1 MKAGKFALLNY
12 GGSYQLDIRT
22 AADLEALEIMDEAF
36 WMSTSAPV
44 FGLNCDS
51 DLLTLLDK
59 NKNGRILSSD
69 IRTAVLDLLKNL
81 KVKENIDKR
90 SEVISASDIDDSH
103 ENGKLLKESITEI
116 LKNLGKDDNHKLT
129 LKELR
134 NDTAILCNGL
144 TNGDGIIPPNR
155 VEDSEVKLLI
165 EDIMKCL
172 GCHDDVNG
180 NPGIGAEK
188 LKQFLDLSKKYIDWK
203 DSAEFSPE
211 ILPLHEKTAEA
222 YETYSAIKD
231 KVDEYF
237 KLCELQSFNK
247 EIDRTQK
254 EPLSPEFIYES
265 AENID
270 DYLKKSPLAPINEAP
285 ILRLTDSINPYFKNL
300 LIKLQEQ
307 VLDEFLA
314 RPVTEV
320 YKADWLKVCDIF
332 KPYEVWLQ
340 SSSGIEVKAVDESRL
355 RLYLKSD
362 IAARLQSMIDEDK
375 DLGEKLKVRKKLEE
389 IIILQKNIIDFC
401 NNFVSFPHLYNPEH
415 RAIFEIGYLVIDGRI
430 FNFNLP
436 VEDIKTHSE
445 TAKKS
450 GIYLLYLE
458 VTGSK
463 EDKKFFICTPVTS
476 RKIGLLDVN
485 KRGVLFDL
493 DGKEW
498 DAKVLKVIHNPVSLT
513 EAILAPFRKVTRM
526 LMDAIDKISS
536 DTEKELENKF
546 KKATSD
552 IQKDVTKNIAPT
564 KAKKPPASSTAR
576 DLMMT
581 GSLTFAALGSSF
593 AYISSTFAK
602 LDWDQG
608 MLALAVA
615 FIVITLPILIVS
627 SIKLHRR
634 NMSSILEAS
643 GWAINARMRLTRDLA
658 AILAPNPDKP
668 GRVFRKKR
676 DLLKGFSRKFKFRIK
691 AKKDK
696 VKSK

>member
-12 GGSYQLDIRT
+12 GGSYQLDLRT
-22 AADLEALEIMDEAF
+22 SVDLEALEIMDEAF

-44 FGLNCDS
+44 FGLNCDP
-51 DLLTLLDK
+51 DLLNLLDC

-69 IRTAVLDLLKNL
+69 IRMAVLELLQN
-81 KVKENIDKR
+81 VKTKKNIDNR
-90 SEVISASDIDDSH
+90 SEVIGAQDIDDSH
-103 ENGKLLKESITEI
+103 KNGKLLKESIIEV
-116 LKNLGKDDNHKLT
+116 LKNLKKPNDHKLT

-134 NDTAILCNGL
+134 DDTAILCNGL
-144 TNGDGIIPPNR
+144 TNGDGVIPPNR
-155 VEDSEVKLLI
+155 VEEQEVKQLI
-165 EDIMKCL
+165 EDVMKCL
-172 GCHDDVNG
+172 GCHDDING
-180 NPGIGAEK
+180 NPGIGSEK
-188 LKQFLDLSKKYIDWK
+188 LKQFIDLASKYINWK
-203 DSAEFSPE
+203 DSAEFCPD
-211 ILPLHEKTAEA
+211 ILPLHENTAEA
-222 YETYSAIKD
+222 YEVFSSIKG
-231 KVDEYF
+231 KIDEYF

-247 EIDRTQK
+247 EINRVQK
-254 EPLSPEFIYES
+254 EPTSPEDIYDS

-270 DYLKKSPLAPINEAP
+270 VYLKLSPLATVSSTP
-285 ILRLTDSINPYFKNL
+285 ILKLNEPINPYF
-300 LIKLQEQ
+300 IKLIGQLQAQ

-314 RPVTEV
+314 RPVTEI
-320 YKADWLKVCDIF
+320 YKADWQKVCEIF
-332 KPYEVWLQ
+332 KPYELWLQ
-340 SSSGIEVKAVDESRL
+340 SSKGIEVKSVDEVRL
-355 RLYLKSD
+355 RSYIKSD
-362 IAARLQSMIDEDK
+362 VPNKLQAMIDDDK
-375 DLGEKLKVRKKLEE
+375 ALGEKLKVRQKLEE

-415 RAIFEIGYLVIDGRI
+415 RAIFEIGHLVIDGRI

-436 VEDIKTHSE
+436 VENVKTHSE

-458 VTGSK
+458 ITGSK
-463 EDKKFFICTPVTS
+463 EDKTFFICTPVTS

-498 DAKVLKVIHNPVSLT
+498 DAKVIKVVQNPVSLT
-513 EAILAPFRKVTRM
+513 EAVLAPFRKVCRM

-536 DTEKELENKF
+536 DTEKELESQF
-546 KKATSD
+546 KKASSD
-552 IQKDVTKNIAPT
+552 IQKDVSKKMSAAKPKSKNP
-564 KAKKPPASSTAR
+564 SNTAR

-602 LDWDQG
+602 LNWDQG
-608 MLALAVA
+608 LFAIAVA
-615 FIVITLPILIVS
+615 FIVIILPVIVVS

-643 GWAINARMRLTRDLA
+643 GWAINARMRLTRALA

-668 GRVFRKKR
+668 GRVFKKKR
-676 DLLKGFSRKFKFRIK
+676 DLLKGFSRKFKFRLK
-691 AKKDK
+691 PKKTELK
-696 VKSK
+696 